1 MKVFAEKAVI
11 TQELADV
18 RCNQCGR
25 ALRKDEAGY
34 FEDYLSVSKKW
45 GYHSPMDGDLHE
57 IDLCIDCYTKWV
69 QGFQIPPEG
78 EAEGNR
84 D

>member
-11 TQELADV
+11 SHELTGV
-18 RCNQCGR
+18 RCNRCGR
-25 ALRKDEAGY
+25 ELLKDEAGY

-57 IDLCIDCYTKWV
+57 FDLCIDCYNEWV
-69 QGFQIPPEG
+69 KGFQIPPDG
-78 EAEGNR
+78 EAEGKE
-84 D
+84 